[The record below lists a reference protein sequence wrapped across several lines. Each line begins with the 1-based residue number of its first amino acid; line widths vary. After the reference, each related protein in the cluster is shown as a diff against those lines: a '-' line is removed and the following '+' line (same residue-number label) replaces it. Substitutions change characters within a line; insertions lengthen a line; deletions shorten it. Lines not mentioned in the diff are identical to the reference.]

1 MKLQNQFNNLC
12 RMQNSFAHDGLKNGE
27 VKTDLSKF
35 NRNDYKEGP
44 KWKVRIW
51 YLINHFVF
59 HTAIPFPS
67 ALKVWILRRFG
78 ADVGKNVV
86 IKHNVRIKN
95 AWKLTIGD
103 NSWLGEGAWIENL
116 DYVDI
121 GRNVCISQD
130 AMLLTGNHDYTRNDF
145 RYRLKEV
152 KLEDGVWIGAH
163 SVVCPGVTC
172 KSHSILTV
180 NSVATK
186 NMEAWGVY
194 SGNPAIHIRNRKM
207 HDVIF

>member
-1 MKLQNQFNNLC
+1 MKFQNQLNNHC
-12 RMQNSFAHDGLKNGE
+12 QMPNSFAQKGLKNNA
-27 VKTDLSKF
+27 VITDLSKF
-35 NRNDYKEGP
+35 NRSDYIEGP
-44 KWKVRIW
+44 KWKVGIW

-59 HTAIPFPS
+59 HTAIPVPS
-67 ALKVWILRRFG
+67 SLKVWILRRFG
-78 ADVGKNVV
+78 AVVGNNVV

-121 GRNVCISQD
+121 GKNVCVSQD

-180 NSVATK
+180 NSVATRS
-186 NMEAWGVY
+186 MEAWGVY
-194 SGNPAIHIRNRKM
+194 SGNPAILIRNRKM
-207 HDVIF
+207 QDVIC